1 MLNQG
6 VDSTMA
12 LAEIRWVDE
21 EEAGLAVLSGPTPS
35 PVIISL
41 PSPFNR
47 VPARA

>member
-21 EEAGLAVLSGPTPS
+21 EEAGHVALRAHPLSSDHLVVP
-35 PVIISL
+35 L
-41 PSPFNR
+41 NR
-47 VPARA
+47 VYLRA